1 MRTATAGRSATD
13 PGREAE
19 TEINSLLTLR
29 EDIGALWI
37 AGGNPMKPL
46 PSVGAASQLD
56 DDQVVPDDL
65 IGRLY
70 RATENTVAD
79 LLPDL
84 SSQERACLAM
94 FCYRKSHLHRIG
106 LAIAAT
112 CNESVLVQTWG
123 TALGQALY
131 AQSREA
137 PPEQPQR
144 PSGHHRSKITLAT
157 LTGVV
162 YATADES
169 RPAEEALDDPAEFS
183 IALN

>member
-1 MRTATAGRSATD
+1 
-13 PGREAE
+13 
-19 TEINSLLTLR
+19 
-29 EDIGALWI
+29 
-37 AGGNPMKPL
+37 MKPL

-84 SSQERACLAM
+84 TSEERACLAM
-94 FCYRKSHLHRIG
+94 VCYRKSHLHRIG

-144 PSGHHRSKITLAT
+144 PAGHHRSKITLAT
-157 LTGVV
+157 LTGAAYVAGDGNDGPV
-162 YATADES
+162 ADEAS
-169 RPAEEALDDPAEFS
+169 DDPAEFS

>member
-1 MRTATAGRSATD
+1 
-13 PGREAE
+13 
-19 TEINSLLTLR
+19 
-29 EDIGALWI
+29 
-37 AGGNPMKPL
+37 MKPL

-70 RATENTVAD
+70 RATENTVAG

-123 TALGQALY
+123 TALGQTLY

-137 PPEQPQR
+137 PPSPARAPGQHR
-144 PSGHHRSKITLAT
+144 PKISLAS
-157 LTGVV
+157 LGGGSWVSSSDV
-162 YATADES
+162 DDED
-169 RPAEEALDDPAEFS
+169 EDAEFTVP
-183 IALN
+183 LN

>member
-1 MRTATAGRSATD
+1 
-13 PGREAE
+13 
-19 TEINSLLTLR
+19 
-29 EDIGALWI
+29 
-37 AGGNPMKPL
+37 MKPL
-46 PSVGAASQLD
+46 PSIGAASQLD

-112 CNESVLVQTWG
+112 CDESVLVQTWG
-123 TALGQALY
+123 TALGQTLF

-137 PPEQPQR
+137 PPPPARAPGQ
-144 PSGHHRSKITLAT
+144 HRAKITLAT
-157 LTGVV
+157 LGGSSPWVS
-162 YATADES
+162 ADDDDDEADEQG
-169 RPAEEALDDPAEFS
+169 AEF
-183 IALN
+183 I